1 MGHNMEVAP
10 GYRCIDTPYVV
21 VCVNQHEDKL
31 KLLARDDS
39 DSSEVSVTTSHR
51 NVTT

>member
-21 VCVNQHEDKL
+21 VYVNQHEDKL

-39 DSSEVSVTTSHR
+39 VSVTTSHR